1 MRLLHITATHLNP
14 AGGVPVVLKKLV
26 EEQNL
31 INGFTARVLSVK
43 AETKQME
50 SLYFDEL
57 GSKTFKEYVGNFKPD
72 ICILHSFYYVEYNNI
87 IKELQR
93 QHIPYLI
100 EPHGS
105 FGHAAMQKS
114 RIKKII
120 ANSTVFR
127 GQIKKAVGYVFLN
140 EEEKRDSIYHK
151 EYEIVIPN
159 GIETDTIIH
168 DFKRGEDFSFY
179 FIGRYDINH
188 KGLDYLLDA
197 LDILENKKTIISI
210 SFWGS
215 GTTEVVSQI
224 TNRVKQYK
232 YVKVNVHKP
241 VFGIEKDKLL
251 EQIGP
256 MLLTSRYEGFPMTVL
271 EAWSYGNPCIVT
283 PGTNVKSE
291 VIDYSLGWGV
301 DLSAS
306 SIAQAILKALKE
318 YPKRRGEYIDKCK
331 KYVCD
336 SYSWKK
342 IALISF
348 NELTKVLVGISTGS
362 NKCC

>member
-31 INGFTARVLSVK
+31 INGFTARVLSVR

-57 GSKTFKEYVGNFKPD
+57 GSKTFREYIGDFKPD

-114 RIKKII
+114 KIKKII
-120 ANSTVFR
+120 ANNTIFR
-127 GQIKKAVGYVFLN
+127 GQIKKAIGYVFLN
-140 EEEKRDSIYHK
+140 EEEKKDTIYHK
-151 EYEIVIPN
+151 DYEIVIPN
-159 GIETDTIIH
+159 GIETDTINH
-168 DFKRGEDFSFY
+168 DVKCGEVFSFY

-197 LDILENKKTIISI
+197 LDILEKKKTVIMI

-224 TNRVKQYK
+224 TNRVNQYK

-271 EAWSYGNPCIVT
+271 EAWAYGNPCLVT
-283 PGTNVKSE
+283 PGTNVKQE
-291 VIDYSLGWGV
+291 VVDYSLGWGV
-301 DLSAS
+301 NLSAE
-306 SIAQAILKALKE
+306 SIAKGILEAVKE
-318 YPKRRGEYIDKCK
+318 YKLKREDYINRCK
-331 KYVCD
+331 VYV
-336 SYSWKK
+336 SKNYSWKT
-342 IALISF
+342 IALVSYREIS
-348 NELTKVLVGISTGS
+348 NILSKV
-362 NKCC
+362 K